1 MFPTSILNPESL
13 AIVLMFATP
22 IVAILAYHHLKVV
35 EMKLKAR
42 SNETVRE
49 ELERLRAEFEQFRD
63 TASRYDLSFD
73 TALQRLES
81 RIENLERQ
89 TVTLR
94 PTHVGHEREG

>member
-1 MFPTSILNPESL
+1 MFPLDPESL

-22 IVAILAYHHLKVV
+22 IVAILAYHHLKVL

-42 SNETVRE
+42 SNDAVRE

-89 TVTLR
+89 TTPLR
-94 PTHVGHEREG
+94 STSVGHGQEG